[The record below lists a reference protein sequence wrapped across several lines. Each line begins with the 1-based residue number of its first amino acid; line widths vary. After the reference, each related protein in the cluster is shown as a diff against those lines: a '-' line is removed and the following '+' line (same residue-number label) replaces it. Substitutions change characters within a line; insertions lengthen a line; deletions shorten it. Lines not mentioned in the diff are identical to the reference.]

1 MRRMTRMTRMAVA
14 AAAAVAL
21 AACGGDDDGG
31 GDAGGEPADTI
42 SVVGT
47 EALGFEPDAFTVA
60 AGEEVTV
67 ELDAQGVE
75 HDFNVEDAADVGS
88 VAGGMEMDSGVPE
101 GDLHVVHSDAG
112 TTESGSF
119 TMDEAGTYTVYCSV
133 PGHREA
139 GMEATLEVVSG

>member
-1 MRRMTRMTRMAVA
+1 MRRMTRMTRMAVV

-31 GDAGGEPADTI
+31 GDDGEGPTDAI

-47 EALGFEPDAFTVA
+47 EALAFEPDAFTVA

-75 HDFNVEDAADVGS
+75 HDFNIEDAADVGS
-88 VAGGMEMDSGVPE
+88 VGEMVMDSGVPE

-112 TTESGSF
+112 TTESGTF